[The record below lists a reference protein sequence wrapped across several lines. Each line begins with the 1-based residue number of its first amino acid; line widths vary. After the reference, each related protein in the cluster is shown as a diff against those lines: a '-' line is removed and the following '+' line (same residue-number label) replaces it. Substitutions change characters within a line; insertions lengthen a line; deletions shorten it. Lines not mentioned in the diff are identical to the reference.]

1 MGLPATSGR
10 ILYCK
15 LSLTG
20 DENLD
25 LLSRKRA
32 TGQFPYHS
40 TINQNYD
47 ELLFN
52 AYRIL
57 GTHIVGRVVSG
68 LDRVEFANGEI
79 RSLTADE
86 LQKLFC

>member
-1 MGLPATSGR
+1 MV
-10 ILYCK
+10 YCK

-32 TGQFPYHS
+32 TGEFPYHS

-52 AYRIL
+52 AYRVL
-57 GTHIVGRVVSG
+57 GTHIVGRIVAG
-68 LDRVEFANGEI
+68 LDCAEFSNGEV

-86 LQKLFC
+86 LKSLFQ